1 LAVTDAQI
9 ENVDVVRH
17 ALESNP
23 DSMAE
28 DVLWHF
34 LSPIPELVAH
44 FEGRDQALIEVPKML
59 DDLTSG
65 SFSKRVIDVWPVG
78 NDLVVAHVEVEM
90 TLDGVHHAG
99 SSVIVYR
106 VAGGVVVEGFDI
118 PSASI

>member
-1 LAVTDAQI
+1 MAVTDAQI